1 MKKKFFRSNNV
12 IFRGP
17 EASAEGTTISVT
29 GTVIWT
35 KAYSS
40 IGVAYRVVG
49 ASKWT
54 HKASSSKENNM
65 NITGATAGATY
76 EVALYLKRAGV
87 YDYSSAV
94 EVTVP
99 EAEQPG
105 Q

>member
-1 MKKKFFRSNNV
+1 MKKKFYRANNV

-49 ASKWT
+49 ASNWT
-54 HKASSSKENNM
+54 HKASSSKEIDM

-76 EVALYLKRAGV
+76 EVAWDLKRASG
-87 YDYSSAV
+87 YDYGSAG
-94 EVTVP
+94 EVAGP
-99 EAEQPG
+99 GAEQPG